1 VAKFEVY
8 KDTGGQ
14 FRFRLKANNGQVIAT
29 GEGYKTRAGVMNG
42 IVTIKKNAAGASIDD
57 TTVK

>member
-1 VAKFEVY
+1 MAKFEVY
-8 KDTGGQ
+8 KDGSGE
-14 FRFRLKANNGQVIAT
+14 FRFRLKANNGQVIAV

-42 IVTIKKNAAGASIDD
+42 IASIKKNAAGASVDD

>member
-1 VAKFEVY
+1 MAKFEVY
-8 KDTGGQ
+8 KDADGQ
-14 FRFRLKANNGQVIAT
+14 FRFRLKANNGQVIAV

-42 IVTIKKNAAGASIDD
+42 IASIKKNAAVASIDD